1 MAQADSQGDN
11 AESFKG
17 LTTQKLFML
26 PQQTQKLWN
35 AAANDAVGAGD
46 GQFDGRDTSRV
57 NKHITQWMAQADSQG
72 DNAESFKGLT
82 QKLYIV
88 PQANVLTGDGQKIET
103 SNGKED
109 VKAEKKVDSKAAAKV
124 IKKNAAAAKKQAHMQ
139 ALWNAAQDHDGSSLF
154 PPTVVVPKGVPL
166 EGKYIGYDAAK
177 QVSYLPAKPAYKAR
191 TQQLWDA
198 ATNDQSLDST
208 RESMGMSSAT
218 KHSARK
224 SRDLSGQPRNYLA
237 GMDYHA
243 PNYLGGYGW

>member
-1 MAQADSQGDN
+1 
-11 AESFKG
+11 
-17 LTTQKLFML
+17 
-26 PQQTQKLWN
+26 
-35 AAANDAVGAGD
+35 
-46 GQFDGRDTSRV
+46 
-57 NKHITQWMAQADSQG
+57 MAQADSQG

-177 QVSYLPAKPAYKAR
+177 QVLRALPLTQAALPFMAAELLFMIAALPCMEEDCVPCVVSGRVRCAAHARDVHEASMRPA
-191 TQQLWDA
+191 A
-198 ATNDQSLDST
+198 ACCVSPLT
-208 RESMGMSSAT
+208 R
-218 KHSARK
+218 
-224 SRDLSGQPRNYLA
+224 
-237 GMDYHA
+237 A
-243 PNYLGGYGW
+243 PA